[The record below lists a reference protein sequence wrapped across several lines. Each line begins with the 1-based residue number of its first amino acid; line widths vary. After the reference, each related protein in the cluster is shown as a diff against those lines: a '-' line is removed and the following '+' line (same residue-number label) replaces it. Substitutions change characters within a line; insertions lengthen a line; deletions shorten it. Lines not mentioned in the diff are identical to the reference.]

1 MDEYPWWGLGTS
13 HQTIMVHEMFLHT
26 AERGQKEAEH
36 MGCGGCWGSM
46 YDSDSKTDQS
56 AMELVGYYMS
66 QKEIRDVYQ
75 SIYLL
80 QRAPGLP
87 PCGAQLRRKA
97 IQDILSSLKG

>member
-1 MDEYPWWGLGTS
+1 
-13 HQTIMVHEMFLHT
+13 MVCQ
-26 AERGQKEAEH
+26 GCCSSVYDPGCEA
-36 MGCGGCWGSM
+36 
-46 YDSDSKTDQS
+46 DQS

-66 QKEIRDVYQ
+66 QREMRDVYQ

-87 PCGAQLRRKA
+87 PCGPQSRRKA